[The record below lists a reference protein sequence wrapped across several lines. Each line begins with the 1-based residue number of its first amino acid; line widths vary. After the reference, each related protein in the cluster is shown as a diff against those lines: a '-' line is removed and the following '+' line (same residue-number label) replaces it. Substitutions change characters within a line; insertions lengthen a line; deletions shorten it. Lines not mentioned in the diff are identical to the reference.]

1 MMTMVKTGGLIVAA
15 GLSSRMG
22 DYKPLMEI
30 NGRSMVGCVVDMM
43 KKAGAEIIVVV
54 TGYRHIALE
63 ESLKHDQVEFV
74 FNSKYETTQQL
85 DSLKLGL
92 NAISQRC
99 ERIIISPAD
108 IPMVQFQTVRQL
120 LELSGDVIRPVYCGE
135 PGHPI
140 ILNAQK
146 CPYILNYNGPEG
158 LKGAIE
164 RSDFSIT
171 ELDVNDRGVV
181 MDNDT
186 KLDFAKTLFWYSQ
199 KTPVVCEK

>member
-1 MMTMVKTGGLIVAA
+1 MGKTGGLILAA

-54 TGYRHIALE
+54 TGYRHTELE
-63 ESLKHDQVEFV
+63 EALKQDQVEFV
-74 FNSKYETTQQL
+74 FNSEYATTQQL

-92 NAISQRC
+92 HRISQRC

-108 IPMVQFQTVRQL
+108 IPMVQYQTVKQL
-120 LELSGDVIRPVYCGE
+120 LELSGDVVRPVYCGE

-146 CPYILNYNGPEG
+146 CPYIMSYHGPEG

-171 ELDVNDRGVV
+171 EWNVDDRGVV

-186 KLDFAKTLFWYSQ
+186 KLDFAKTLFWYSE
-199 KTPVVCEK
+199 KTTISC